1 MFVTSRRRFSSPFL
15 AIATSAL
22 IFLQLSAMS
31 APGLF
36 PENNDNILLAA
47 ETPPPN
53 TATPSKGTT
62 EEIGTDPASF
72 QNRLKKII
80 LDSLSRQKIPYKNF
94 VWLTPK
100 AVDSAILALPF
111 SVDVGAQKIVLPVY
125 VINHRYLV
133 TTPLLDISR
142 HYAVVP
148 SIPPP
153 QPIALSL
160 SSTNFD
166 LEKFPSN
173 GKKEAPH
180 LVIMFGDEQC
190 AACRRWNRQEEA
202 SIRKDPTIRF
212 VYIPYPQVTI
222 HKNALTAAIFEMCAF
237 QAKPSSFWA
246 IHDQIDRRVEMKNI
260 DKAGLTP
267 IFSGFMLQAGI
278 PTGAVKRCMDESR
291 PLETIS
297 KAGNTLGERI
307 GVPAPPV
314 FLIDGQV
321 KQGYMTYAQI
331 KQSMSTAKASVTTSN
346 P

>member
-1 MFVTSRRRFSSPFL
+1 MFVTSRRRFSGPFL

-22 IFLQLSAMS
+22 IFLQLAAIS

-36 PENNDNILLAA
+36 PENKDNTLLAA
-47 ETPPPN
+47 ETPPP
-53 TATPSKGTT
+53 TTVPPSKGPT
-62 EEIGTDPASF
+62 EEIGTDPVSF

-80 LDSLSRQKIPYKNF
+80 LDSLSRQRIPYKNF

-133 TTPLLDISR
+133 TTPLLDIAR

-160 SSTNFD
+160 ASTNFD

-173 GKKEAPH
+173 GKKDAPH
-180 LVIMFGDEQC
+180 LVILFGDEQC

-212 VYIPYPQVTI
+212 VYIPYPQGTI

-237 QAKPSSFWA
+237 QAKPSSFWS

-331 KQSMSTAKASVTTSN
+331 KQSMSAAKGPVTTSN